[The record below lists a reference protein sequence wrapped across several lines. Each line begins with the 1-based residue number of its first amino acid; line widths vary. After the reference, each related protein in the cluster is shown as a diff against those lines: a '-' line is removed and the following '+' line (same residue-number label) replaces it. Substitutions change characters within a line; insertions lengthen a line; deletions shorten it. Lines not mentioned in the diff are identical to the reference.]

1 MKNFFAF
8 LSKYHKEFLAVI
20 LQALCLSFFFVNNSF
35 QRSVLISSSN
45 QMVGEV
51 YTQKS
56 RITKYF
62 DLLEQ
67 TEQLAAENAILRS
80 QANGSYYMSIRKS
93 YQVGDTLSLQQ
104 YKYYTARAINTTTS
118 DQFNFITLNKGR
130 NQGINKDMGVISPE
144 GLVGVVVNVSSN
156 FATVLPI
163 INTNFNASVEI
174 KRTKNFGLLKWDG
187 VDPRYAKIIDIAN
200 HARIVKG
207 DTVVSLASSAIYPT
221 GVMVGI
227 VEKIEQPPGSNYLD
241 LKIRLAVDYTKIT
254 AVYVIDNLMKQE
266 QKKLEQETE
275 KEQKQ
280 Q

>member
-1 MKNFFAF
+1 
-8 LSKYHKEFLAVI
+8 
-20 LQALCLSFFFVNNSF
+20 
-35 QRSVLISSSN
+35 
-45 QMVGEV
+45 MVGEV